1 MSNATNVSTGH
12 VMDRVLFGDNQFFG
26 VNHMSEEKARAQSMR
41 FQNLDAI
48 IAVLDAAHEEGIRTF
63 MCTSHDR
70 VALVCDHFR
79 AHPQKY
85 AGYRFYPCMP
95 YAHKYANAVT
105 EHGMIEALRMLL
117 PQEGAVAA
125 MLKGGV
131 ALATKDIEAIM
142 QLLIDAEMKMFHDL
156 TTPVV
161 FMQNVI
167 TDLLLGL
174 RMDAC
179 FRIFH
184 DHVRA
189 RYGAE
194 PGYITMNVP
203 RLLDVLDRLGIDN
216 PIVCANVNKIGF
228 RMCGGMAAY
237 EEAIAQRRFR
247 PVAMSVL
254 ASGAIAPREAL
265 QYVCA
270 QPKIEAIVFGASGR
284 ANIRQTKALIDELTQ
299 ARTP

>member
-1 MSNATNVSTGH
+1 
-12 VMDRVLFGDNQFFG
+12 MDRVLFGDNQFFG

-41 FQNLDAI
+41 FQDLQAI
-48 IAVLDAAHEEGIRTF
+48 IDVLDAAYQEGIRTF

-70 VALVCDHFR
+70 VAQICDHFR
-79 AHPQKY
+79 ANPQKY
-85 AGYRFYPCMP
+85 PDYQFFPCMP

-105 EHGMIEALRMLL
+105 EHGMIEALRMFL
-117 PQEGAVAA
+117 PQDGAVAA
-125 MLKGGV
+125 MLKGGM
-131 ALATKDIEAIM
+131 ALANKDIAAIM
-142 QLLIDAEMKMFHDL
+142 QLLIDAEMKMFHGL
-156 TTPVV
+156 STPVV

-174 RMDAC
+174 RMDEC

-216 PIVCANVNKIGF
+216 PIVCANFNKIGF
-228 RMCGGMAAY
+228 RMCGGIEAY
-237 EEAIAQRRFR
+237 EAAVAQRKFR
-247 PVAMSVL
+247 PVAMSIL
-254 ASGAIAPREAL
+254 ASGAISPREAIE
-265 QYVCA
+265 YVCSKP
-270 QPKIEAIVFGASGR
+270 QIESLVFGASSR
-284 ANIRQTKALIDELTQ
+284 ANIRQTKALIDELS
-299 ARTP
+299 ARA

>member
-1 MSNATNVSTGH
+1 MSTATTPSTGH
-12 VMDRVLFGDNQFFG
+12 AMDRVLFGDNQFFG

-41 FQNLDAI
+41 FQDLDAI
-48 IAVLDAAHEEGIRTF
+48 IAVLDAAYEEGIRTF

-70 VALVCDHFR
+70 VAQICDHFR

-85 AGYRFYPCMP
+85 ADYRFYPCMP

-105 EHGMIEALRMLL
+105 EHGMIEALRMFL
-117 PQEGAVAA
+117 PQEGAMAA

-131 ALATKDIEAIM
+131 ALASKDIEAIM

-156 TTPVV
+156 NTPVV

-174 RMDAC
+174 RMNEC

-203 RLLDVLDRLGIDN
+203 RLLDVLDKLGIDN

-228 RMCGGMAAY
+228 RMCGGMKAY
-237 EEAIAQRRFR
+237 EEAIAHRRFR

-254 ASGAIAPREAL
+254 ASGAISPREAIE
-265 QYVCA
+265 YVCA
-270 QPKIEAIVFGASGR
+270 QPRIESIVFGASGR
-284 ANIRQTKALIDELTQ
+284 ANIRQTKALIDELS
-299 ARTP
+299 ASS